1 MIMIDNCITTT
12 VGKIFSFNDR
22 QRIVNIGNFFGQQN
36 ASVAGQGRSVCP
48 SGTLVDCAQ
57 IRRDINV
64 GSPPHD
70 SPILHL
76 SNALIAASPLATVH
90 W

>member
-36 ASVAGQGRSVCP
+36 ASVAGLC
-48 SGTLVDCAQ
+48 
-57 IRRDINV
+57 
-64 GSPPHD
+64 
-70 SPILHL
+70 
-76 SNALIAASPLATVH
+76 
-90 W
+90 